1 MKCLISPSFSYIYL
15 LQVPTEKGCF
25 VDHGWGNTKS
35 YSEIIP
41 NALKLHPIPSP
52 AFCMYVCLL
61 DTDSEREDNCDLSFS
76 ERVKMLS
83 EKDQQ
88 VNFYEWLSVI

>member
-25 VDHGWGNTKS
+25 VDHGLGNANPII
-35 YSEIIP
+35 EIIP
-41 NALKLHPIPSP
+41 NALKLHPIPNP
-52 AFCMYVCLL
+52 ALCMYVCLL
-61 DTDSEREDNCDLSFS
+61 DTDSEEDDCDLSFS